1 MGIEKDDL
9 KKIQVGNAKSTYKD
23 SLTEAMTFLSEDER
37 VIFVGQQIVFPGNPM
52 SATLKNVSEDK

>member
-23 SLTEAMTFLSEDER
+23 SLTEAMTFYRKMKELFLLDNKSYFLA
-37 VIFVGQQIVFPGNPM
+37 ILCQQ
-52 SATLKNVSEDK
+52 L